1 MTPVLLR
8 QSLSQKL
15 DELKDADIAQVLDF
29 VDFLL
34 YKQQNPTHHDLKAMG
49 EQDSQ
54 LPPSV
59 QKLRTSRFI
68 GAFDADPHL
77 AEQSQQELRTSF
89 GETHQD

>member
-15 DELKDADIAQVLDF
+15 GELEDADIAQVLDF

-34 YKQQNPTHHDLKAMG
+34 YKQNHPTRHDVEAPDSQ
-49 EQDSQ
+49 ESQ

-68 GAFDADPHL
+68 GAFDADPRL
-77 AEQSQQELRTSF
+77 AEQSQHDLRTSF
-89 GETHQD
+89 GETRQD